1 MLGKVAVI
9 YRDACRALIFT
20 IRFVLT
26 FVTVWQGCSH
36 LPVHLRRLCDA
47 ERDKSRTYAGACR
60 LFYEFLSRT
69 EILFCFVFSFSFTV
83 GNDSDYT
90 GGRYFV
96 VTTSVL
102 PARKSASLTR
112 YPFIFFPPEV
122 ISVIFL
128 PLPWRSMMKL
138 RAGEA
143 TVMRLKV

>member
-1 MLGKVAVI
+1 MRNVI
-9 YRDACRALIFT
+9 NHAPTLAHA
-20 IRFVLT
+20 
-26 FVTVWQGCSH
+26 GC
-36 LPVHLRRLCDA
+36 
-47 ERDKSRTYAGACR
+47 
-60 LFYEFLSRT
+60 FYEFLSRT

-128 PLPWRSMMKL
+128 PLPWRS
-138 RAGEA
+138 
-143 TVMRLKV
+143 